1 MTCLG
6 CNALESCATVTLL
19 TGEVVCPE
27 CPSYRLQCEAES
39 MLNRMT
45 LEERREQLQR
55 IEKARG
61 HKAKAELMDVLMAVA
76 EHRRQEKNA

>member
-6 CNALESCATVTLL
+6 CNALELESCATVTLL
-19 TGEVVCPE
+19 TGEVVCAE

-55 IEKARG
+55 IEKYRG
-61 HKAKAELMDVLMAVA
+61 NEVP
-76 EHRRQEKNA
+76 QC

>member
-6 CNALESCATVTLL
+6 CNAIELESGPTVTLL
-19 TGEVVCPE
+19 TGEVVCAE

-45 LEERREQLQR
+45 LEERRRTGNTSALAAQR
-55 IEKARG
+55 G
-61 HKAKAELMDVLMAVA
+61 NGNHGLPP
-76 EHRRQEKNA
+76 